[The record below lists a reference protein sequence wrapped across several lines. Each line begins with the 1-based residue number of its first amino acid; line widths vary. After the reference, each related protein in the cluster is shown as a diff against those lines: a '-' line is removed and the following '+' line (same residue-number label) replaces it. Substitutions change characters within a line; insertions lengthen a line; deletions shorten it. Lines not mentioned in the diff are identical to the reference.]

1 MRMDRERIAKGLR
14 LSLFLAATALAM
26 AAAPAEAETLSF
38 KADLRA
44 VAGTNSTATGA
55 FTANYDTDSKKLI
68 WRGSYHGIGTYATA
82 ATLFGPGNVPAVR
95 LRSFDSP
102 FRGTAILSE
111 KQAAD
116 LMAGR
121 WFILIRTSAFPNGE
135 LGGQIVK

>member
-1 MRMDRERIAKGLR
+1 MTAPGKRAWAL
-14 LSLFLAATALAM
+14 LLAVAALG
-26 AAAPAEAETLSF
+26 AAASPVLAETLSF

-44 VAGTNSTATGA
+44 VAGTNSTAAGA
-55 FTANYDTDSKKLI
+55 FTADYDTDSKKLI
-68 WRGSYHGIGTYATA
+68 WRGSYRGIGTYATA

-102 FRGTAILSE
+102 FRGTAILSQ
-111 KQAAD
+111 KQGAD